1 MVRGFSLGIGL
12 LLGVIAAD
20 AGAAPAP
27 PGLEE
32 IRRGGFVIFFRHAA
46 TDPATADRDRADLGD
61 CERQGILSE
70 AGRADA
76 RVIGEAFRALAIPVG
91 EVRSSPWC
99 RCLETARLAF
109 GRAEADPLLASIHG
123 ATGDEALKAR
133 LVAALKAL
141 LARPPAPGTNMVIVG
156 HGFNL
161 AGAARVPLAQGEAAL
176 FRPKGREGFEL
187 VGKVG
192 PREWTALRRA
202 GARGSGVGREHL
214 LQPPHPI

>member
-1 MVRGFSLGIGL
+1 MRRERAAAALGIAL
-12 LLGVIAAD
+12 LLGTGAAG
-20 AGAAPAP
+20 AAAPAP
-27 PGLEE
+27 PTLAEL
-32 IRRGGFVIFFRHAA
+32 RRGGFVIFFRHAA

-76 RVIGEAFRALAIPVG
+76 RTIGDAFRTLAIPVG

-109 GRAEADPLLASIHG
+109 GRADSEPLLASIHG

-133 LVAALKAL
+133 LVAALKET
-141 LARPPAPGTNMVIVG
+141 LARAPAPGTNTVIVG

-161 AGAARVPLAQGEAAL
+161 AGAARVPLAQGEAAI
-176 FRPKGREGFEL
+176 FRPKGADGYQL
-187 VGKVG
+187 AGKVG
-192 PREWTALRRA
+192 SREWLALKGDA
-202 GARGSGVGREHL
+202 AR
-214 LQPPHPI
+214 